1 MTDELVNPRTLI
13 HKTKI
18 DQGIYI
24 TIDEEKCSGCGKCV
38 IICPVE
44 IYKIENKKSKLNQ
57 DDVKKYCLECAHC
70 WVICPE
76 QAISFH
82 YPKGGSGIIYEK
94 G

>member
-1 MTDELVNPRTLI
+1 MTDELVDPRTLI

-18 DQGIYI
+18 DTGIYI
-24 TIDEEKCSGCGKCV
+24 TIDEEKCIGCGRCV

-44 IYKIENKKSKLNQ
+44 LYKVVEKKAKLDQAQVSKF
-57 DDVKKYCLECAHC
+57 CLECAHC

-76 QAISFH
+76 HAINFK

>member
-1 MTDELVNPRTLI
+1 MTDELVDPRTLI
-13 HKTKI
+13 HKT
-18 DQGIYI
+18 DEDPGIYI
-24 TIDEEKCSGCGKCV
+24 TIDEEKCIGCGKCV

-44 IYKIENKKSKLNQ
+44 LYKIENKKSKLNQ
-57 DDVKKYCLECAHC
+57 DEVKKYCLECAHC

-76 QAISFH
+76 QAISFQ